1 MTSEINNTASAN
13 QASNLGPIA
22 IIGALFFIFGFITW
36 ANGALVP
43 YLQMV
48 CQLSEIEAVM
58 VASAFYFAYTA
69 MALPSAMVLERF
81 GYKDGMA
88 IGLFTLVIGFLM
100 YIPAAQSQD
109 FILFLL
115 AQFVIGTGLTLLQT
129 GANPYVVKVGPA
141 ESAAVRIMFMGL
153 LNKGAGF
160 IAPLA
165 FTAIVLSGFEGIS
178 AQSLSALGDAEKAET
193 IEALANGLVNP
204 YIGLAITFLVLAAL
218 LKMSPLPE
226 LSAEDDEVDAVGD
239 ASGSEG
245 KTSIMQFPGLILGAV
260 TIFVYVGAEVIA
272 GDTIGLFASNLGVA
286 NATSLTSYTMA
297 FMLIGYALGIA
308 LIPRVINQETA
319 LKASAIS
326 GILFSFAVILSNP
339 ESTTVSSVLWG
350 WMGVPLLPD
359 TISFIA
365 LLGFANALVWPAV
378 WPLALEGLGK
388 FTAKGSALLIMGISG
403 GALLPLVYGVLA
415 ESIDG
420 QTAYAVML
428 PLYAYIAYYA
438 FKGHKKREW

>member
-1 MTSEINNTASAN
+1 MTSNISNRTHNPG
-13 QASNLGPIA
+13 ASNLGPIA

-48 CQLSEIEAVM
+48 CQLSETEAIL
-58 VASAFYFAYTA
+58 VASAFYVAYTA
-69 MALPSAMVLERF
+69 MALPSAMVLEKF

-88 IGLFTLVIGFLM
+88 IGLGTLVVGFLM
-100 YIPAAQSQD
+100 YIPAAQSQG
-109 FILFLL
+109 FALFLL
-115 AQFVIGTGLTLLQT
+115 AQFVIGSGLTLLQT

-165 FTAIVLSGFEGIS
+165 FTAIVLSGFDGIS
-178 AQSLSALGDAEKAET
+178 AQSLDTLGEAEKAET
-193 IEALANGLVNP
+193 IVALADGLIMP
-204 YIGLAITFLVLAAL
+204 YIGLAVVFTVLAAL

-226 LSAEDDEVDAVGD
+226 LSSEDDELEVVGD
-239 ASGSEG
+239 GSAAES
-245 KTSIMQFPGLILGAV
+245 KSSILQFPSLILGAI

-272 GDTIGLFASNLGVA
+272 GDTIGLFASSLGVE

-308 LIPRVINQETA
+308 LIPRVINQEMA
-319 LKASAIS
+319 LKCSAVS
-326 GILFSFAVILSNP
+326 GILFSLMVIFSD
-339 ESTTVSSVLWG
+339 STSTAVSSVLWG

-359 TISFIA
+359 TITFIA

-403 GALLPLVYGVLA
+403 GALLPLAYGLVSEMA
-415 ESIDG
+415 NG
-420 QTAYAVML
+420 QVAYAVML
-428 PLYAYIAYYA
+428 PLYSFILYYA
-438 FKGHKKREW
+438 FLGHKKRDW

>member
-1 MTSEINNTASAN
+1 
-13 QASNLGPIA
+13 
-22 IIGALFFIFGFITW
+22 
-36 ANGALVP
+36 
-43 YLQMV
+43 
-48 CQLSEIEAVM
+48 
-58 VASAFYFAYTA
+58 
-69 MALPSAMVLERF
+69 
-81 GYKDGMA
+81 
-88 IGLFTLVIGFLM
+88 
-100 YIPAAQSQD
+100 
-109 FILFLL
+109 
-115 AQFVIGTGLTLLQT
+115 
-129 GANPYVVKVGPA
+129 
-141 ESAAVRIMFMGL
+141 
-153 LNKGAGF
+153 
-160 IAPLA
+160 
-165 FTAIVLSGFEGIS
+165 
-178 AQSLSALGDAEKAET
+178 
-193 IEALANGLVNP
+193 
-204 YIGLAITFLVLAAL
+204 
-218 LKMSPLPE
+218 MSPLPE
-226 LSAEDDEVDAVGD
+226 LSAEDDEVDVVGD

-350 WMGVPLLPD
+350 WMGAPLLPD

>member
-1 MTSEINNTASAN
+1 MTSEINNTASAS

-109 FILFLL
+109 FLLFLL

-178 AQSLSALGDAEKAET
+178 AQSLSALGDAEKAQT
-193 IEALANGLVNP
+193 IEALADGLVNP

-226 LSAEDDEVDAVGD
+226 LSAEDDEVDVVGD

-350 WMGVPLLPD
+350 WMG
-359 TISFIA
+359 
-365 LLGFANALVWPAV
+365 
-378 WPLALEGLGK
+378 
-388 FTAKGSALLIMGISG
+388 
-403 GALLPLVYGVLA
+403 
-415 ESIDG
+415 
-420 QTAYAVML
+420 
-428 PLYAYIAYYA
+428 
-438 FKGHKKREW
+438 

>member
-1 MTSEINNTASAN
+1 MTSEINHSSKAA
-13 QASNLGPIA
+13 QASNFGPIA

-48 CQLSEIEAVM
+48 CQLSETEALL

-69 MALPSAMVLERF
+69 MALPSAMILEKF

-100 YIPAAQSQD
+100 YIPAAQAQD
-109 FILFLL
+109 FVLFLL

-165 FTAIVLSGFEGIS
+165 FTAIVLSGFDGIS
-178 AQSLSALGDAEKAET
+178 AQSLSAMPEAQKAET
-193 IEALANGLVNP
+193 ITALADGLINP

-226 LSAEDDEVDAVGD
+226 LSPEDDEVDAVGD
-239 ASGSEG
+239 ASGSEN
-245 KTSIMQFPGLILGAV
+245 KTSIMQFPSLILGAI

-308 LIPRVINQETA
+308 LIPRVINQEMA

-326 GILFSFAVILSNP
+326 GIIFSFAVILSNP
-339 ESTTVSSVLWG
+339 ESTAVSSLLWG

-403 GALLPLVYGVLA
+403 GALLPLIYGLLA